1 MLRSNTSSLASSSS
15 DWEFALVKIVL
26 EPTCKCITFNTNLIW
41 WLCFFLIVTSPLW
54 WEITSP
60 ANNWSWTWSPP
71 SSLFDDFIYFFIFL
85 YTTKVWFYC
94 VLGWESQWNY
104 TFIVFFFNFGKHYN
118 KSIISSWF
126 STHNT
131 MELHFRCVVF
141 LHFEKLNRTMISL
154 CYWMNKTTK
163 SYFHY
168 GIL

>member
-71 SSLFDDFIYFFIFL
+71 SSLFDDFIFFQSRS
-85 YTTKVWFYC
+85 C
-94 VLGWESQWNY
+94 
-104 TFIVFFFNFGKHYN
+104 NFGSTILKVRNIIIVDCCDRKREQYLKLICMRISWGTSVLLTRAQHRCWYN
-118 KSIISSWF
+118 CGCWSHDCS
-126 STHNT
+126 
-131 MELHFRCVVF
+131 
-141 LHFEKLNRTMISL
+141 
-154 CYWMNKTTK
+154 
-163 SYFHY
+163 
-168 GIL
+168 